1 MSKRSINNLAKVR
14 GLLERQE
21 KLKLAAANQKIL
33 QGQQALAALQ
43 YQSATAQVDGK
54 TSLAIVELAERAA
67 LSTAFALEQFKE
79 EKDRQQIVYEKKVF
93 ERKQSEKLLERI
105 DEREKKE
112 KRRKE
117 QIAPDDWTAANWG
130 RR

>member
-1 MSKRSINNLAKVR
+1 MSKRSIKNLAKVR

-33 QGQQALAALQ
+33 QGQQALAELQ
-43 YQSATAQVDGK
+43 YQSATAQVNGK

-67 LSTAFALEQFKE
+67 LSTAFALEKFKE
-79 EKDRQQIVYEKKVF
+79 EKDQQQRVYDTRVY

-105 DEREKKE
+105 NEREKKE
-112 KRRKE
+112 QRRRE
-117 QIAPDDWTAANWG
+117 QAALDDWTAANWG

>member
-1 MSKRSINNLAKVR
+1 MSKRSIKTLAKVR

-21 KLKLAAANQKIL
+21 KLKLATANQKIL
-33 QGQQALAALQ
+33 QGQQALAQLQ
-43 YQSATAQVDGK
+43 YQSATAQVNGK

-79 EKDRQQIVYEKKVF
+79 EKDRQQIVYDNKVF

-117 QIAPDDWTAANWG
+117 QIALDDWTAANWG

>member
-79 EKDRQQIVYEKKVF
+79 EKDRQQIVYDKKVF

-105 DEREKKE
+105 YEREKKE

-117 QIAPDDWTAANWG
+117 QIALDDWTAANWG

>member
-1 MSKRSINNLAKVR
+1 MSKRSIKNLAKVR

-33 QGQQALAALQ
+33 QGQQALADLQ
-43 YQSATAQVDGK
+43 YQSATAQVNGK

-79 EKDRQQIVYEKKVF
+79 DKDQQQRVYDRRVF

-112 KRRKE
+112 QRRRE
-117 QIAPDDWTAANWG
+117 QAALDDWTAANWG

>member
-1 MSKRSINNLAKVR
+1 MSKRSINKLAKVR

-33 QGQQALAALQ
+33 QGQQALAQLQ

-79 EKDRQQIVYEKKVF
+79 DKERQQLVYDKRVF

-117 QIAPDDWTAANWG
+117 QAALDDWTAANWG